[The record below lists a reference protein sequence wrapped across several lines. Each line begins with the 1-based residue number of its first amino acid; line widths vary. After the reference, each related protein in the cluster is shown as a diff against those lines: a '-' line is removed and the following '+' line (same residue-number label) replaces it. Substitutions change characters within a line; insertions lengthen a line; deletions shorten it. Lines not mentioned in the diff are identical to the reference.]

1 MLMYPQ
7 SGRPR
12 LLYHY
17 GVNAGYRCV
26 LTFLADGSFG
36 LALTIRAEANA
47 PCFLQEGIRDQ
58 RIRIVLSID

>member
-26 LTFLADGSFG
+26 LTFLADGSFR
-36 LALTIRAEANA
+36 LALITSGEGGCA
-47 PCFLQEGIRDQ
+47 PIPAFCKKVFATNG
-58 RIRIVLSID
+58 